1 MEILASIR
9 RSFEGRA
16 PERPHF
22 AVASQEA
29 GAKEIG
35 RSHDHGTI
43 HELTDHELSGMT
55 IGIEH
60 LDADGSVSR
69 RWATIVATAEVDG
82 HNRLLCHCFMSKD
95 LRSFRMD
102 RVINL
107 FDEQGETFDVRE
119 FLHLKASPTKARTGG
134 GSYRSAIRD
143 GLRVL
148 IALARADGHLDA
160 KEVDVIMD
168 YARAEGARK
177 GVAEDEAALAELR
190 RYIERLQPSGSV
202 VTSCIDRLANEDEET
217 QDNLVA
223 YLAKVVWAD
232 RVLDSSEAELEKL
245 IAKRLEQRNTNSPH

>member
-1 MEILASIR
+1 MGILASIR
-9 RSFEGRA
+9 KSFEGRA

-22 AVASQEA
+22 AVSGQEA
-29 GAKEIG
+29 GEKEIG
-35 RSHDHGTI
+35 RSHDHDVT
-43 HELTDHELSGMT
+43 HEHTDHELSGMT

-60 LDADGSVSR
+60 VDADGSLSR

-82 HNRLLCHCFMSKD
+82 HNRLLCHCFMSEG

-102 RVINL
+102 RVISL
-107 FDEQGETFDVRE
+107 FDEHGETFDVRE
-119 FLHLKASPTKARTGG
+119 FLHLKVSPTKARTGG
-134 GSYRSAIRD
+134 GAYRSAIRD

-148 IALARADGHLDA
+148 IAVARADGQLDA
-160 KEVDVIMD
+160 EEVDVIMD

-177 GVAEDEAALAELR
+177 GVTEDEAALVELR

-202 VTSCIDRLANEDEET
+202 VASCIDRLTNEDEET
-217 QDNLVA
+217 QDNLLA

-245 IAKRLEQRNTNSPH
+245 IAKRLERRNMNSPS

>member
-9 RSFEGRA
+9 KLFEGRA

-22 AVASQEA
+22 AVAGEEA
-29 GAKEIG
+29 GEKGIG
-35 RSHDHGTI
+35 QVHDHDAN
-43 HELTDHELSGMT
+43 HELRDHELSGMT

-60 LDADGSVSR
+60 VDADGSVSR

-82 HNRLLCHCFMSKD
+82 HNQLLCHCFLSKD

-107 FDEQGETFDVRE
+107 FDEHGETFDVRE
-119 FLHLKASPTKARTGG
+119 FLQLKVSPTKARTGG
-134 GSYRSAIRD
+134 GSYRSVIRD

-148 IALARADGHLDA
+148 IAVARADGQLDA
-160 KEVDVIMD
+160 EEVDAIMD
-168 YARAEGARK
+168 YARAEGNRK
-177 GVAEDEAALAELR
+177 GVTEDEAALAELC

-202 VTSCIDRLANEDEET
+202 VTSCIDRLTNEDEET
-217 QDNLVA
+217 QGNLLA

-232 RVLDSSEAELEKL
+232 HVLDSSEAELERL
-245 IAKRLEQRNTNSPH
+245 IANRLERKNMNSPH

>member
-1 MEILASIR
+1 MEILASVR
-9 RSFEGRA
+9 KLFEGRA

-22 AVASQEA
+22 AAADQEA
-29 GAKEIG
+29 GEKEIG
-35 RSHDHGTI
+35 RSHDRGVA
-43 HELTDHELSGMT
+43 HELSDHELSGMT

-60 LDADGSVSR
+60 VDADGSISR

-82 HNRLLCHCFMSKD
+82 HNRLLCHCFMSED

-107 FDEQGETFDVRE
+107 FDEHGETFDVRE

-134 GSYRSAIRD
+134 GSYRSVIRD

-148 IALARADGHLDA
+148 IAVARADGHLDA

-177 GVAEDEAALAELR
+177 GVTQDEAALAELR

-202 VTSCIDRLANEDEET
+202 VAACIDRLTNEGEET
-217 QDNLVA
+217 RENLLA

-232 RVLDSSEAELEKL
+232 RVLDSSEAELERL
-245 IAKRLEQRNTNSPH
+245 IGKRLERKNMNNP

>member
-1 MEILASIR
+1 MEILALIR
-9 RSFEGRA
+9 KSFEGRV

-22 AVASQEA
+22 AATDQEA
-29 GAKEIG
+29 GEKEFG
-35 RSHDHGTI
+35 RSHDYGTVQQ
-43 HELTDHELSGMT
+43 HTDHELSGVT

-60 LDADGSVSR
+60 VDADGSVSR

-82 HNRLLCHCFMSKD
+82 HNRLLCHCFMSEG
-95 LRSFRMD
+95 LRSYRLD
-102 RVINL
+102 RVISI
-107 FDEQGETFDVRE
+107 FDEHGETFDVRE

-148 IALARADGHLDA
+148 IAVARADGHLDA
-160 KEVDVIMD
+160 EEVDVIMD

-177 GVAEDEAALAELR
+177 GVIGDEAALAELR

-202 VTSCIDRLANEDEET
+202 VTSCIDRLTNEDEET
-217 QDNLVA
+217 QDNLLA

-232 RVLDSSEAELEKL
+232 RVLDSSEAELERL
-245 IAKRLEQRNTNSPH
+245 IAKRLERKNRNSPD